1 MEHSNNDKELNILQT
16 KFKLKQV
23 NEIFY
28 ELTKIKEGLESY
40 TCSVR
45 NLLQVFSG
53 EMELYCS
60 ININREVEILSFLL
74 NEGINTTNWI
84 KINKIVLEFYE
95 KILSYYTSIS
105 LAQN

>member
-1 MEHSNNDKELNILQT
+1 MEHTDNNKELLILQT

-23 NEIFY
+23 NEIFC
-28 ELTKIKEGLESY
+28 ELSKIKEGLEVY

-60 ININREVEILSFLL
+60 MDINREVETLSFLL
-74 NEGINTTNWI
+74 NQGISHTNWN

-95 KILSYYTSIS
+95 KILSYYSSIS
-105 LAQN
+105 LT

>member
-1 MEHSNNDKELNILQT
+1 MEYTNNDKELLILQT

-23 NEIFY
+23 NEIFC
-28 ELTKIKEGLESY
+28 ELSKIKEGLETY

-60 ININREVEILSFLL
+60 VDINREIETLSFLL
-74 NEGINTTNWI
+74 NHGINPTNWI
-84 KINKIVLEFYE
+84 KINKIVLEFYK
-95 KILSYYTSIS
+95 KILSYYSSIS
-105 LAQN
+105 LT